1 MLFNTYLDFTTH
13 QSSLLM
19 KTCQNDVLIFA
30 KQNKISDNDLP
41 FFGL

>member
-1 MLFNTYLDFTTH
+1 MPFNTCCDFTTP
-13 QSSLLM
+13 QSYLLM